1 MDKIELRLL
10 RKEDTSVTWQWRNQ
24 AAVRDHFSGHPFSVT
39 KEQEEEWFENQVRNN
54 ESLVA
59 FAVCRM
65 PDKRMAGMTFLKHIN
80 SLHRQAEFAILIDEK
95 FKGEGLGKE
104 ACHKTLLHAFRELN
118 LHRVFLKVRTDNLAA
133 IRVYEYCGFKK
144 EGELRDDVYKNNSF
158 RNQFIMAILETEFKD

>member
-39 KEQEEEWFENQVRNN
+39 KEQEEAWFENQVRNN

-59 FAVCRM
+59 FAVCRTN
-65 PDKRMAGMTFLKHIN
+65 DLRITGMTFLKHIN
-80 SLHRQAEFAILIDEK
+80 SLHRQAEFAILIDEHS
-95 FKGEGLGKE
+95 KGEGIGKE
-104 ACHKTLLHAFRELN
+104 ACRKTLQYAFNKLN
-118 LHRVFLKVRTDNLAA
+118 LHRVYLKVRTDNIPA
-133 IRVYEYCGFKK
+133 IKVYEFCGFKR

-158 RNQFIMAILETEFKD
+158 RNQFIMSILETEFKA